1 METEKFPINFFTNAK
16 QFMVGCMLGKN
27 PSVKSPELSLSFFKL
42 KGQKI
47 YGSGMEIKKK
57 TEVKR
62 IIIRTRYS
70 LITDNETLI
79 DNSFTDSDSQF
90 KNLNLNRAQ
99 NEKSRN

>member
-1 METEKFPINFFTNAK
+1 
-16 QFMVGCMLGKN
+16 
-27 PSVKSPELSLSFFKL
+27 
-42 KGQKI
+42 
-47 YGSGMEIKKK
+47 MEIKKK

-99 NEKSRN
+99 NRKSLN